1 MFAAIAAAA
10 ALAAGIEPSVV
21 AVDTETTLGGVPVAC
36 TGIGLDARNDPRW
49 QAYPVRVE
57 LSNAI
62 NEYLAGGVVTVRA
75 AGGAPRL
82 SARCDAPWLLLRL
95 PPGRYAIQA
104 EVEGSAL
111 KPAATVTP
119 PAVGQIRV
127 VLQFRDR

>member
-1 MFAAIAAAA
+1 MLAVIAAA
-10 ALAAGIEPSVV
+10 ALAAAIQPTVV
-21 AVDTETTLGGVPVAC
+21 AVDTETTVGGVPVAC
-36 TGIGLDARNDPRW
+36 TGIGLDARNEPRW
-49 QAYPVRVE
+49 QAYPLRVE

-75 AGGAPRL
+75 VGGAPLL

-104 EVEGSAL
+104 EAEGSTM
-111 KPAATVTP
+111 KPAAAVTP
-119 PAVGQIRV
+119 PASGQMRV